1 MFCAF
6 NCFYCKHKNGS
17 IEIRNFAAFFQHAKN
32 GITHTDTHTASERAV
47 DKREWEIYHHRRS
60 LVPDTMSLFS
70 QRERNTYV
78 CVCVC
83 VRESRVTVFG
93 EVYDA
98 KLAFLFTQ
106 SQDQLFSVAILKF
119 FFFLSFFA
127 KFIFVINV
135 EWARMRRAWH
145 ECGFHMH
152 PMGES
157 KIRML
162 IFSGIWDK
170 GVNMTHPT

>member
-32 GITHTDTHTASERAV
+32 GITHTDTQTASERAV
-47 DKREWEIYHHRRS
+47 DKREREIYHHRRS

-70 QRERNTYV
+70 HRESNSYLSV
-78 CVCVC
+78 CVCA
-83 VRESRVTVFG
+83 REQSYGFWWSLWREARFPFHTVTRPTFQCCHT
-93 EVYDA
+93 EV
-98 KLAFLFTQ
+98 
-106 SQDQLFSVAILKF
+106 

-152 PMGES
+152 AMGES